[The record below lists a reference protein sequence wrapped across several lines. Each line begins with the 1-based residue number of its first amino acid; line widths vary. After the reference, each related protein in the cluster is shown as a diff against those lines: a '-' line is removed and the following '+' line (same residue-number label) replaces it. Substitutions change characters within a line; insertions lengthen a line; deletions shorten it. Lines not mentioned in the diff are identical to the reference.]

1 MKTMQFKIL
10 FFCKIGDLNLSLKY
24 FNEIYLNFK
33 ILISDF
39 NFFSD
44 FESVPFCYYEQNLAQ
59 YYKSKRQNLRTT
71 LKT

>member
-1 MKTMQFKIL
+1 MRSSF
-10 FFCKIGDLNLSLKY
+10 G
-24 FNEIYLNFK
+24 LNFQETIFEESIPMSTYLIA